1 MNEIVCRRAALDDM
15 AAMLR
20 IDEYAQISTR
30 RADDIAVAISAK
42 DCIVAQDGPD
52 VVGYLVFDHGFYG
65 NGFVSV
71 IVVAQ
76 EQRRHGV
83 GLHLLHEA
91 ELRCRTPKLFT
102 SATSSNVAA
111 GHLFER
117 AGFVRSGVIENLE
130 TGDPELVYFKRVG
143 VQP

>member
-1 MNEIVCRRAALDDM
+1 MNEIVCRLAGPADTG
-15 AAMLR
+15 AMLR

-42 DCIVAQDGPD
+42 ECIVAQDGAD

-65 NGFVSV
+65 NGFVSA
-71 IVVAQ
+71 IVVAH

-102 SATSSNVAA
+102 SATSSNAAA

-130 TGDPELVYFKRVG
+130 VGDPELVYFKRVG
-143 VQP
+143 VKP